1 MVGRINEQQQLLKLY
16 NSKESEFVAVYGRRR
31 VGKTYLIKETFKGNF
46 TFWHTGLSPYDRDKS
61 NLLQDQLI
69 TFHNSLSAYG
79 LKESRPPKSW
89 IEAFSLLKMLIASR
103 PESEKKV
110 VFIDELPWMDTPR
123 SRFVP
128 ALENFW
134 NGWAATRDDVLLIVC
149 GSATSWM
156 EDNLINNKGGLYGR
170 LTQKIH
176 LSPFT
181 LSECRS
187 FFAERGMKMSLY
199 DVAQSYMVLGGIP
212 YYMKMFDSNLSFAQN
227 IDELFFIKDAKLND
241 EFDLLFGSLFI
252 NPEQYKS
259 IVRLLAGRHCG
270 YTREEISNRT
280 GIQNGGNLTKQ
291 LKALIASDFIEKY
304 IPFGEDRKKSYY
316 RLCDS
321 FCRFWLYFLER
332 KQISDKHFWM
342 NNINSPS
349 LNVWRGHAF
358 EELCLNHIDTIK
370 KALGVSGVNT
380 NESQWS
386 VCGDDEKDGTQIDL
400 IIDRADN
407 VVNLCEMKFY
417 NEEFRVTKDYCKK
430 LMHRINHL
438 QERLPRRKVVHLTL
452 VTTEG
457 LFSNEYQGVF
467 QKVLTLGDLAQ

>member
-1 MVGRINEQQQLLKLY
+1 
-16 NSKESEFVAVYGRRR
+16 
-31 VGKTYLIKETFKGNF
+31 
-46 TFWHTGLSPYDRDKS
+46 
-61 NLLQDQLI
+61 
-69 TFHNSLSAYG
+69 
-79 LKESRPPKSW
+79 
-89 IEAFSLLKMLIASR
+89 
-103 PESEKKV
+103 
-110 VFIDELPWMDTPR
+110 
-123 SRFVP
+123 
-128 ALENFW
+128 
-134 NGWAATRDDVLLIVC
+134 
-149 GSATSWM
+149 
-156 EDNLINNKGGLYGR
+156 
-170 LTQKIH
+170 
-176 LSPFT
+176 
-181 LSECRS
+181 
-187 FFAERGMKMSLY
+187 MSLY

-227 IDELFFIKDAKLND
+227 IDELFFTKDAKLND

-291 LKALIASDFIEKY
+291 LKSLIASDFIEKY
-304 IPFGEDRKKSYY
+304 IPFGEDRKKPHY

-386 VCGDDEKDGTQIDL
+386 VCGDDEKDGAQIDL

-417 NEEFRVTKDYCKK
+417 NEEFRVTKDYSKK
-430 LMHRINHL
+430 LMHRINLL